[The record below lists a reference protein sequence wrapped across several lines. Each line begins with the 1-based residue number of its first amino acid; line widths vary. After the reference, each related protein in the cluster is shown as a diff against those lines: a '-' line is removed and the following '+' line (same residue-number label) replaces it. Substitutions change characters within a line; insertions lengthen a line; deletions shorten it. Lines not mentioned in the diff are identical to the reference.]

1 MKNKKLYITVIAI
14 LAALIIAGVVIIC
27 IRQNSST
34 GQNGQTENQTKEETK
49 ADETYQSLSEADRQS
64 ADIYAELYETS
75 REEVAELY
83 VQTNDWEQTGKQL
96 EKEFFTISENK
107 KYQMAKDGY
116 SLDDIEEA
124 EKLSVKTGI
133 RAMELIQA
141 KGKASDNKSWEEVK
155 KEKGIEEEQGT
166 DTK

>member
-1 MKNKKLYITVIAI
+1 MKDRKFSVAVIVI
-14 LAALIIAGVVIIC
+14 LAVLIIAGVVIFC

-34 GQNGQTENQTKEETK
+34 GQNGQTENQTKEET
-49 ADETYQSLSEADRQS
+49 ATDETYQSLSEADRQS

-83 VQTNDWEQTGKQL
+83 VQTNDWEQTGEQL
-96 EKEFFTISENK
+96 EKEFFTIPENT
-107 KYQMAKDGY
+107 KYQMAEDGY
-116 SLDDIEEA
+116 SLDDMEEA
-124 EKLSVKTGI
+124 EKLSAKEGI

-155 KEKGIEEEQGT
+155 KEKGIEE
-166 DTK
+166 

>member
-1 MKNKKLYITVIAI
+1 MKNKKTSIAVIAI
-14 LAALIIAGVVIIC
+14 MAALIIAGVVIFC

-34 GQNGQTENQTKEETK
+34 GQNEQTENQTKEATK

-75 REEVAELY
+75 REEVAGLY

-141 KGKASDNKSWEEVK
+141 KGKVSDNKSWAEVK
-155 KEKGIEEEQGT
+155 KEKGIEE
-166 DTK
+166 

>member
-1 MKNKKLYITVIAI
+1 MKNRKMSIAVIVI
-14 LAALIIAGVVIIC
+14 LAVLVIAGVVILC
-27 IRQNSST
+27 IRQNSGM
-34 GQNGQTENQTKEETK
+34 GQNRQIQNQTKEETA

-64 ADIYAELYETS
+64 ADIYAELYEVT
-75 REEVAELY
+75 REQVAGLY
-83 VQTNDWEQTGKQL
+83 IKTNDWEQTGKQL
-96 EKEFFTISENK
+96 EKEFFTIPENT

-155 KEKGIEEEQGT
+155 KEKGIEE
-166 DTK
+166 

>member
-1 MKNKKLYITVIAI
+1 MKNKKTSIAVIAI
-14 LAALIIAGVVIIC
+14 LAVLVIAGVVIFC
-27 IRQNSST
+27 IRQNSSKGRD
-34 GQNGQTENQTKEETK
+34 GQAENRTKDQTAEEV
-49 ADETYQSLSEADRQS
+49 AEMGETYQSLGEADRQS

-83 VQTNDWEQTGKQL
+83 IQTNDWEKTGKQL
-96 EKEFFTISENK
+96 EKEFFTIPENK
-107 KYQMAKDGY
+107 KYQMAKGGY

-133 RAMELIQA
+133 KAMELIQA

-155 KEKGIEEEQGT
+155 KEKGIEQ
-166 DTK
+166 

>member
-1 MKNKKLYITVIAI
+1 MKNKKTSITVIAI
-14 LAALIIAGVVIIC
+14 LAVLLIAGVVIFC

-34 GQNGQTENQTKEETK
+34 GQNGQAENQTAEDET
-49 ADETYQSLSEADRQS
+49 AAEETYQVLGEADRQS

-83 VQTNDWEQTGKQL
+83 IQTNDWEKTGEQL
-96 EKEFFTISENK
+96 EKEFFTIPENT
-107 KYQMAKDGY
+107 KYQMTKDGY

-133 RAMELIQA
+133 KAMELIQA
-141 KGKASDNKSWEEVK
+141 KGKASDNKSWAEVK
-155 KEKGIEEEQGT
+155 KEKGIEE
-166 DTK
+166 

>member
-1 MKNKKLYITVIAI
+1 MKNKKISIAVIAI
-14 LAALIIAGVVIIC
+14 LAVLVIAGVVILC
-27 IRQNSST
+27 IRQNSGM
-34 GQNGQTENQTKEETK
+34 GQNRQIQNQTKEETA

-64 ADIYAELYETS
+64 ADIYAELYEVT
-75 REEVAELY
+75 REQVAGLY
-83 VQTNDWEQTGKQL
+83 IKTNDWEQTGKQL
-96 EKEFFTISENK
+96 EKEFFTIPENT

-155 KEKGIEEEQGT
+155 KEKGIEE
-166 DTK
+166 

>member
-1 MKNKKLYITVIAI
+1 MKDKKTPIVVIVI
-14 LAALIIAGVVIIC
+14 LVVLVIAGVVIFC

-34 GQNGQTENQTKEETK
+34 GQNGQTENQTKAET
-49 ADETYQSLSEADRQS
+49 ATGETYQSLRENDRQS

-83 VQTNDWEQTGKQL
+83 IQTNDWEQTGKQL
-96 EKEFFTISENK
+96 EKEFFTIPENT

-116 SLDDIEEA
+116 SLDDMEEA

-141 KGKASDNKSWEEVK
+141 KGKASDNKSWTEVK
-155 KEKGIEEEQGT
+155 KEKGMEE
-166 DTK
+166 

>member
-1 MKNKKLYITVIAI
+1 MKNRKMSIAVIVI
-14 LAALIIAGVVIIC
+14 LAVLVIAGVVILC
-27 IRQNSST
+27 IRQNSGM
-34 GQNGQTENQTKEETK
+34 GQNGQTQNQTKEETA

-83 VQTNDWEQTGKQL
+83 IQTNDWEKTGGQL
-96 EKEFFTISENK
+96 EKEFFTIPENT
-107 KYQMAKDGY
+107 KYQMAEDGY

-124 EKLSVKTGI
+124 ERLSVKEGI

-141 KGKASDNKSWEEVK
+141 KGKASDNKSWAEVK
-155 KEKGIEEEQGT
+155 KEKGIEE
-166 DTK
+166 